1 MFNWSVFFLHRNKF
15 FAVHSKYSKNPT
27 VNRRALCD
35 SCCSSEL
42 IFRLLYSDS
51 ATRVVRLSWFS
62 GYFIQTLR
70 LVLFVWV
77 DLQVT
82 LFRLCDPCC
91 SSELIF
97 RLLYSDFATR
107 VVRLS
112 WFSGYFIQTLRLML
126 FVWVDFQVTLCRLSR
141 LVLFVWVDSQV
152 TFVRLC
158 DSCCSSELIFRLLC
172 AGSSIQDA
180 CEQFVS
186 RVHPFLCKFRPSS
199 NPTNKI

>member
-51 ATRVVRLSWFS
+51 
-62 GYFIQTLR
+62 
-70 LVLFVWV
+70 
-77 DLQVT
+77 
-82 LFRLCDPCC
+82 
-91 SSELIF
+91 
-97 RLLYSDFATR
+97 ATR